1 MPLNI
6 DKVINMATT
15 NDADKVSFGKPKSTG
30 AVYVAPVGTTLPTN
44 AHASLNAA
52 FKGLGYVSEDGLV
65 NAVETD
71 VEEVNAWG
79 GDLVLSGQTTFKETF
94 TVNLI
99 ETNAEALKV
108 YYGEDN
114 VTVEGNGSITVTQN
128 SEMLPNVSVV
138 FELVLTGGR
147 IKRIVVP
154 NAQIA
159 DRSGE
164 ITYVD
169 GEAISYPA
177 VFVAYPDQNGDTHKE
192 YIATVLSS

>member
-1 MPLNI
+1 M
-6 DKVINMATT
+6 
-15 NDADKVSFGKPKSTG
+15 NDADNVSFGKPKSTG
-30 AVYVAPVGTTLPTN
+30 AVYVAPEGTTLPTT
-44 AHASLNAA
+44 AWEALDDA
-52 FKGLGYVSEDGLV
+52 FAGLGYVSEDGLV
-65 NAVETD
+65 NGVETD

-79 GDLVLSGQTTFKETF
+79 GDLVLSGQTTFKEMF

-99 ETNAEALKV
+99 ETNEEALKV

-114 VTVEGNGSITVTQN
+114 VVVEGNGSITVTQKN
-128 SEMLPNVSVV
+128 EMLPRCVVV

-169 GEAISYPA
+169 GEAIAYPA
-177 VFVAYPDQNGDTHKE
+177 VFVAYPDENGETHKE
-192 YIATVLSS
+192 YIATALSS

>member
-1 MPLNI
+1 M
-6 DKVINMATT
+6 
-15 NDADKVSFGKPKSTG
+15 NDADNVSFGKPKSTG
-30 AVYVAPVGTTLPTN
+30 AVFVAPYGTALPTN
-44 AHASLNAA
+44 AHVALNAA
-52 FKGLGYVSEDGLV
+52 FKGMGYVSEDGLV
-65 NAVETD
+65 NSVETD
-71 VEEVNAWG
+71 TENVNAWG
-79 GDLVLSGQTTFKETF
+79 GDLVLVGQTTFTEMF

-99 ETNAEALKV
+99 ETMTEALEV
-108 YYGEDN
+108 YYGVGN
-114 VTVEGNGSITVTQN
+114 VVEEGNGSITITQN

-154 NAQIA
+154 NAQMA

-169 GEAISYPA
+169 GEAIAYPA
-177 VFVAYPDQNGDTHKE
+177 VFVAYPDENGDTHKE

>member
-1 MPLNI
+1 M
-6 DKVINMATT
+6 
-15 NDADKVSFGKPKSTG
+15 NDADNVSFGKPKATG
-30 AVYVAPVGTTLPTN
+30 AVFVAPYGTALPTN
-44 AHASLNAA
+44 AHVALNAA
-52 FKGLGYVSEDGLV
+52 FAGMGYVSEDGLV
-65 NAVETD
+65 NSVETD

-94 TVNLI
+94 MVNLI
-99 ETNAEALKV
+99 ETNEEALKV

-114 VTVEGNGSITVTQN
+114 VVVEGNGSITVTQTN
-128 SEMLPNVSVV
+128 EMLPNVSVV
-138 FELVLTGGR
+138 FDLVLTGGR
-147 IKRIVVP
+147 TKRIVVP

-169 GEAISYPA
+169 GEPIAYPA
-177 VFVAYPDQNGDTHKE
+177 LFVAYPDENGDTHKE

>member
-1 MPLNI
+1 M
-6 DKVINMATT
+6 
-15 NDADKVSFGKPKSTG
+15 NDADNVSFGKPKSTG
-30 AVYVAPVGTTLPTN
+30 AVYVAPYGTTLPTN
-44 AHASLNAA
+44 AHVALNAA

-65 NAVETD
+65 NSVETD
-71 VEEVNAWG
+71 TENVTAWG
-79 GDLVLSGQTTFKETF
+79 GDLVLVGQTSFTEMF

-114 VTVEGNGSITVTQN
+114 VVEEGNGSLTVTQN
-128 SEMLPNVSVV
+128 SDMLPNVSVV
-138 FELVLTGGR
+138 FELVMTGGR

-169 GEAISYPA
+169 GEAIAYPA
-177 VFVAYPDQNGDTHKE
+177 MFVAYPDANGDTHKE

>member
-1 MPLNI
+1 M
-6 DKVINMATT
+6 
-15 NDADKVSFGKPKSTG
+15 NDADNVSFGKPKATG
-30 AVYVAPVGTTLPTN
+30 AVYVAPAGTTVPTT
-44 AHASLNAA
+44 AWESLDAA

-65 NAVETD
+65 NGVETNT
-71 VEEVNAWG
+71 EEVHAWG
-79 GDLVLSGQTTFKETF
+79 GDLVLDGQTSFKEMF

-114 VTVEGNGSITVTQN
+114 VVEEADGSLTVSQT
-128 SEMLPNVSVV
+128 SEMLPQVVVV
-138 FELVLTGGR
+138 FELVMTGGR

-154 NAQIA
+154 NAQIV

-169 GEAISYPA
+169 GEAITYPA
-177 VFVAYPDQNGDTHKE
+177 VFVAYPDANGQTHTE
-192 YIATVLSS
+192 YIATALSS

>member
-1 MPLNI
+1 VP
-6 DKVINMATT
+6 TT
-15 NDADKVSFGKPKSTG
+15 YIGNKTMNDADNVSFGKPKATG
-30 AVYVAPVGTTLPTN
+30 AVFVAPAGTPLPTT
-44 AHASLNAA
+44 AWGSLNAA
-52 FKGLGYVSEDGLV
+52 FEGMGYVSEDGLV
-65 NAVETD
+65 NSVESDT
-71 VEEVNAWG
+71 EEVNAWG
-79 GDLVLSGQTTFKETF
+79 GDLVLVGQTTFKEMF

-114 VTVEGNGSITVTQN
+114 VTVEGNGSITVRQT
-128 SEMLPNVSVV
+128 SEMLPNVVVV

-169 GEAISYPA
+169 GEAITYPA
-177 VFVAYPDQNGDTHKE
+177 MFVAYPDENGQTHTE
-192 YIATVLSS
+192 YIATALSS